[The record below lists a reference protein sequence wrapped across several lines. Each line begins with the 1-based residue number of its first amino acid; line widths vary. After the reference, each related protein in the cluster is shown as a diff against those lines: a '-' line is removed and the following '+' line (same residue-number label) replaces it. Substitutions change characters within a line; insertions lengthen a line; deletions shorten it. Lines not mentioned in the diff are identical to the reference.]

1 MQRVIKLFKLNKFNH
16 VLTATFLVYTSLLC
30 ALYAYLLFHAVHE
43 IENQAA
49 HIYLQNAQSEV
60 LEESR
65 LLEARFK
72 AKQSLTDEAKA
83 IVIISD
89 MEMIAKLIQHFK
101 QKRPQLSIHSLLET
115 NIPSHLIMLSP
126 GLHEYIPDNTHIL
139 VFSLPNRNIPLYLTY
154 DETNASNLD
163 KSMPDLIA
171 ILSSVALLIC
181 LLGFIV
187 SILLGR
193 KIAEP
198 LKQLALDV
206 DKEEPQLPLIGHCR
220 TDEIGTLSRNFTASI
235 ERSRHFLNREKQF
248 SRHVSHELRTPVAII
263 SNSMSLLKLEGASNE
278 AKETALN
285 RINRATSNMSCLIET
300 FLLLGREQ
308 EPNSKIQISLRNA
321 VFNELEKIDSSNKQP
336 TLKVLIFNDGII
348 HSEAGLLGILI
359 NNLLRNA
366 LAYSSC
372 FVRIS
377 LSNNQLIIDND
388 IAEHDSVTSSRF
400 GYGTEII
407 TRIAESLGCQ
417 IVVDKTDVRYHVSVL
432 FND

>member
-1 MQRVIKLFKLNKFNH
+1 MFKFNKFNH
-16 VLTATFLVYTSLLC
+16 VLTATFLIYTSLLC

-49 HIYLQNAQSEV
+49 HIYLQNVQSEV
-60 LEESR
+60 IEESR
-65 LLEARFK
+65 LIEEKFK
-72 AKQSLTDEAKA
+72 AKESLADGDEA

-89 MEMIAKLIQHFK
+89 MEMIAKLIQNFK
-101 QKRPQLSIHSLLET
+101 QKRPQLSIHSLLEA

-126 GLHEYIPDNTHIL
+126 GLHEYIPNNTHIL
-139 VFSLPNRNIPLYLTY
+139 VFSLPNRKIPLYLTY

-163 KSMPDLIA
+163 KSMPDLIV

-220 TDEIGTLSRNFTASI
+220 TDEIGTLSRNFTSSI

-263 SNSMSLLKLEGASNE
+263 SNSLSLLKLESASDE

-285 RINRATSNMSCLIET
+285 RIKHATSNMNSLIET

-308 EPNSKIQISLRNA
+308 EPNSKIRISLRDA
-321 VFNELEKIDSSNKQP
+321 VFNELEKLNSSNKQP
-336 TLKVLIFNDGII
+336 TLKPKVLIFNDGII
-348 HSEAGLLGILI
+348 QSEAGLLGILI

-366 LAYSSC
+366 LAYSAC
-372 FVRIS
+372 FVRVS

-388 IAEHDSVTSSRF
+388 IAELDSVTSSRF

-407 TRIAESLGCQ
+407 TRIVESLGCQ
-417 IVVDKTDVRYHVSVL
+417 IVVDKTDVRYHVSIQ